1 MKLVHKFRCLRLPS
15 DMSVGYL
22 LVNFS
27 AVYLKTTFIL
37 HVLGYDLL
45 KGPFSNPNLNDT
57 AIDEVLAQAARLA
70 DNMAFAFDTP
80 SGVPANNLYF
90 NPPST
95 DGSTTN
101 GIATIGSLVLEWTHL
116 SDLTGNDT
124 YAKLS
129 QKGESYLLDPK
140 PEYNSPWP
148 GMHQSSL
155 SYGPQ
160 FDNNS
165 PLPLTSLILKTIT
178 D

>member
-1 MKLVHKFRCLRLPS
+1 MLV
-15 DMSVGYL
+15 DYL
-22 LVNFS
+22 LVKFS
-27 AVYLKTTFIL
+27 PVYSETPFIL
-37 HVLGYDLL
+37 HILGYDLL
-45 KGPFSNPNLNDT
+45 KGPFSNLNTND
-57 AIDEVLAQAARLA
+57 AAVDEVLAQAARLA

-80 SGVPANNLYF
+80 SGVPANNLIF
-90 NPPST
+90 NPRGT

-148 GMHQSSL
+148 GM
-155 SYGPQ
+155 Y
-160 FDNNS
+160 
-165 PLPLTSLILKTIT
+165 
-178 D
+178 